1 MSVYACSD
9 IHGNIALFNKILEFL
24 KPDDTVYFL
33 GDAADRGKDGWEII
47 KNIYNDSRFVYLKGN
62 HEDMLVKAMREFVEE
77 EGHSRSALN
86 LLRHNGGK
94 STYDAWR
101 RDGTSRSWIYR
112 LELLPTVANY
122 INKNKTR
129 FIMTH
134 AGYTPY
140 MNEQIP
146 NDDNI
151 LWDRLHFLDDWD
163 CNMPDNIVILH
174 GHTPI
179 IYIADEL
186 NDPNETIQME
196 PYWYCNNKKV
206 CIDLMTYET
215 ETVMLF
221 DLDTLEHHLFKMN

>member
-9 IHGNIALFNKILEFL
+9 IHGNITLFNKILEFL

-47 KNIYNDSRFVYLKGN
+47 KNIYNDSRFIYLKGN
-62 HEDMLVKAMREFVEE
+62 HEDMLVKAMKEFIEE
-77 EGHSRSALN
+77 EGHSRSTLN
-86 LLRHNGGK
+86 LLKYNGGK
-94 STYDAWR
+94 STYNAWR
-101 RDGTSRSWIYR
+101 RDGTSIAWIKK
-112 LELLPTVANY
+112 LENLPTVMNY

-134 AGYTPY
+134 AGFTPH

-146 NDDNI
+146 DDDII
-151 LWDRLHFLDDWD
+151 LWDREHFLDDWD
-163 CNMPDNIVILH
+163 SDMSDNIIILH
-174 GHTPI
+174 GHTPA

-186 NDPNETIQME
+186 DDPNETIQME

-206 CIDLMTYET
+206 CIDLMTYVT

-221 DLDTLEHHLFKMN
+221 DLDTLEYHLFKMD